1 MKTNLTPK
9 CSNVLASNLLA
20 SKHSFRLQ
28 SLVGL
33 AIFTSVSPLI
43 ILDGGGA
50 IAQELPGCFM
60 KNKAGRYVR
69 LNTICRFPEI
79 EFAPPSTTSASA
91 GTTTSGTPG
100 VYLVPIIR
108 REAGIPVI
116 EVLFNENQT
125 FEMLVDTGAS
135 ATVITPAM
143 AELLGIVPVGKGR
156 ADTPSQ
162 RDVEFDIGLVQSV
175 TISGARQLNLPVA
188 IAPALDLGLLGQD
201 FFRRYDVT
209 IKEDVIEFRERS

>member
-1 MKTNLTPK
+1 MKTNLK
-9 CSNVLASNLLA
+9 LLT
-20 SKHSFRLQ
+20 
-28 SLVGL
+28 GL
-33 AIFTSVSPLI
+33 AIFTSVSAFV
-43 ILDGGGA
+43 ILDGVSA

-60 KNKAGRYVR
+60 KDKAGRYVR
-69 LNTICRFPEI
+69 LNTICQFPDI
-79 EFAPPSTTSASA
+79 EFAPPSTAS
-91 GTTTSGTPG
+91 TTTSSGTPG

-143 AELLGIVPVGKGR
+143 AELLGVVPVGKGR

-162 RDVEFDIGLVQSV
+162 RDVEFDIGLVQSI

-188 IAPALDLGLLGQD
+188 IAPALNLGLLGQD
-201 FFRRYDVT
+201 FFSRYDVT